1 GIDALV
7 VLAGTRTALW
17 IQTFERVVEQIDT
30 HSDSHRRR
38 LRIPTGEGS
47 ELASTDLSLLY
58 SLPGPGVRRAVE
70 RRRPIV
76 AVVMKNAAHLERLGR
91 SFHDVVYPAAAHRG
105 GPFHVL
111 VIDDEADD
119 ASVVDLSVD

>member
-1 GIDALV
+1 
-7 VLAGTRTALW
+7 
-17 IQTFERVVEQIDT
+17 
-30 HSDSHRRR
+30 
-38 LRIPTGEGS
+38 
-47 ELASTDLSLLY
+47 
-58 SLPGPGVRRAVE
+58 RRAVE

-119 ASVVDLSVD
+119 ASVVDLSVDEGGRPVPRRIVDLWESRQRPGETVQQEVFATYLAYTATPQANFLQDG